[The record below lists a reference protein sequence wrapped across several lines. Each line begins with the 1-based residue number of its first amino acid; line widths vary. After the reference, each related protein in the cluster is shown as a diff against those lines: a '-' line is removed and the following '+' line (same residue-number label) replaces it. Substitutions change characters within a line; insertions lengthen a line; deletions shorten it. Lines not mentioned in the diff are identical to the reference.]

1 MQLSHK
7 CGYFAPLCIWSWT
20 VMVLC
25 CDSCNVFFIT
35 MIKEVDCKSRTH
47 APSMWIVFW
56 IGAAS
61 TVAIIFI
68 VVKSA
73 NYFLDSLLV
82 WINAIQDSLK
92 SLSLFFLTVKNLE
105 IFHSQSLLQYY
116 EYSML
121 YLFMVNT
128 LYVVVISSFF
138 FCPSDLESTLSA
150 LESVHKF
157 ESLLREIYDTDNW
170 RCEQAV
176 VIGEITELLQAW
188 NISHSN
194 IMVIHIHIPILCCKN
209 VSLSFISIVEAEY
222 PLWLWDPC

>member
-1 MQLSHK
+1 MVTLH
-7 CGYFAPLCIWSWT
+7 LCAFGPGLRWFYVVIH
-20 VMVLC
+20 V
-25 CDSCNVFFIT
+25 NVFFIT

-138 FCPSDLESTLSA
+138 F
-150 LESVHKF
+150 
-157 ESLLREIYDTDNW
+157 
-170 RCEQAV
+170 
-176 VIGEITELLQAW
+176 
-188 NISHSN
+188 
-194 IMVIHIHIPILCCKN
+194 
-209 VSLSFISIVEAEY
+209 LSFRSWKHLVCSWVCSQVWISA
-222 PLWLWDPC
+222 PGNLWHR